1 MINGFGDGFF
11 CIGLRVVDCE
21 CDTPRP
27 SGTPLR
33 EGMATQ
39 DISMHIVVVNDLASR
54 PLPRHP
60 LSERGARR
68 AGCVALANPSS
79 K

>member
-1 MINGFGDGFF
+1 TWVF
-11 CIGLRVVDCE
+11 E
-21 CDTPRP
+21 CDTHRP

-39 DISMHIVVVNDLASR
+39 YISMHIAVLNNLASR

-68 AGCVALANPSS
+68 AGCVALSNRHSQTATRNPMQ
-79 K
+79 